1 LRAFRVRRTIVRMVS
16 LRDTFQRRPA
26 DMKIMFAVRY
36 EDGRSAYIRVSPDAA
51 QHGNMV
57 VLNIARERQEAGE
70 IPDSPIVSV
79 EQVR

>member
-1 LRAFRVRRTIVRMVS
+1 VRMVS

-26 DMKIMFAVRY
+26 DTKIMFAVRY

-57 VLNIARERQEAGE
+57 VLNIARERQQVGE
-70 IPDSPIVSV
+70 IPDGPIASMK
-79 EQVR
+79 QVR